1 MSTFLALFQYLL
13 PRHAL
18 TALAYRVTR
27 IRIVRVKDWMIRIY
41 LRLFAIEL
49 DEVDG
54 RVPEDFESLN
64 DFFTRELTAG
74 ARPVDDA
81 VNAIVSPVDGTVS
94 QAGRLDAEV
103 ILQAKGL
110 TYTLKDLLAADI
122 DEARA
127 FRDGSF
133 ATIYL
138 APRDYHRVHAP
149 VEGRL
154 AAVYYVPGDLFSVSE
169 GTVARIPGL
178 FARNERL
185 ILHLETEAGRVAVV
199 MVGALNVG
207 SMTTP
212 WTGEI
217 RPKRS
222 GVVELPELGDRS
234 RQLAKGDLLG
244 WFNMGSTVIVL
255 LPPGAGGWL
264 SGLEAGKRV
273 RMGQKIGEKTD
284 GAGPS

>member
-1 MSTFLALFQYLL
+1 MSTFPALFQYLL

-18 TALAYRVTR
+18 TALVYRMAR

-41 LRLFAIEL
+41 LHLFAIEL
-49 DEVDG
+49 DEIER
-54 RVPEDFESLN
+54 RVPDDFESLN
-64 DFFTRELTAG
+64 DFFTRELTAD
-74 ARPVDDA
+74 ARPIDDA
-81 VNAIVSPVDGTVS
+81 AGSIVSPVDGTVS
-94 QAGRLDAEV
+94 QAGRLDANV

-110 TYTLKDLLAADI
+110 TYTLEDLLAADI
-122 DEARA
+122 DEAQA

-133 ATIYL
+133 ATLYL
-138 APRDYHRVHAP
+138 APRDYHRVHSP
-149 VEGRL
+149 VGGML
-154 AAVYYVPGDLFSVSE
+154 TAIHYVPGDLFGVDRR
-169 GTVARIPGL
+169 TVARIPGL

-185 ILHLETEAGRVAVV
+185 ILHLETEIGRVAVI

-212 WTGEI
+212 WTGEV

-255 LPPGAGGWL
+255 LPPGAGCWL
-264 SGLEAGKRV
+264 QALEAGTRV
-273 RMGQKIGEKTD
+273 RMGQRIGQSTD
-284 GAGPS
+284 GPGAS

>member
-27 IRIVRVKDWMIRIY
+27 IRIVRVKDWMIRTY

-64 DFFTRELTAG
+64 DFFTRKLTAG

-110 TYTLKDLLAADI
+110 AYTLKDLLAADI

-149 VEGRL
+149 VDGRL

-169 GTVARIPGL
+169 GTVARIPDL
-178 FARNERL
+178 FTRNERL
-185 ILHLETEAGRVAVV
+185 ILHLETEVGRVAVV

-207 SMTTP
+207 SMSTP

-255 LPPGAGGWL
+255 LPPSAGGWL
-264 SGLEAGKRV
+264 PGLEAGKRV
-273 RMGQKIGEKTD
+273 RMGQKIGEKT
-284 GAGPS
+284 GWSGPS